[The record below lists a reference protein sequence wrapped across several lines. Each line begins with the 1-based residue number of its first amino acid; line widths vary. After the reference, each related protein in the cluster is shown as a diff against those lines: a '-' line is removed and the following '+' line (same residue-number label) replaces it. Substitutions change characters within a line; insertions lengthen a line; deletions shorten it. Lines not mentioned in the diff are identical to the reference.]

1 MVTPTPLLL
10 VKVISELRTLDS
22 NKVKY
27 TSQKKM
33 NEKTTRESDSI
44 FEIFLKFKL
53 FESNRTMCSL
63 ILISIL

>member
-27 TSQKKM
+27 TSQKKKWM
-33 NEKTTRESDSI
+33 RKQPEKVTP
-44 FEIFLKFKL
+44 FLKSFL
-53 FESNRTMCSL
+53 SL
-63 ILISIL
+63 NFLNQIEPCVL